1 MESER
6 IIKVIP
12 KNTKPII
19 NIETGEHYKKKVAA
33 YARVSTDLEDQ
44 KNSFAAQLD
53 EYKTRIEKN
62 PEWEFVKLYSDEGIT
77 GTSIKKRPG
86 FGDMIKDALDGKI
99 DLILVKS
106 ISRFARNTVDCVQT
120 VRDLRA
126 KNVEVWFDKESIS
139 TNDSKINLLLTMFA
153 SFAEEESHSI
163 SENVKWGVRKRMAKG
178 QRKMVTSTTLG
189 YLTRPDGKV
198 VVDESERDIIIL
210 IFNLYLSGLTLRK
223 IADYLNEKGIKTG
236 SGKSEWNLVH
246 VQRILTDEKYIGNFV
261 MQKTVVKDFLD
272 HKSYKNDGIEPKYI
286 EVDHHEAIISKTTFD
301 LVQTIMKK
309 RFDNDKGGKATT
321 NFLRGLIYCESCF
334 RIMRPILHHPGKAYK
349 KLIFTC
355 KTTAKSSLNY
365 RKCEITNTLSYE
377 LVKLAINEVIK
388 KFVDVPKIDK
398 NVIEEAY
405 KKSLLDIQ
413 NKITVLKE
421 DNDSLQKKL
430 AQLLKD
436 ASNSTSIDEYKF
448 EYDNTK
454 KLIEKNKEEILTLE
468 NELYVS
474 HKKHSELCS
483 YLIFSDDDII
493 SYNFL
498 KEHIGAVVRKIDGS
512 IRIVLS
518 SNQTEINE
526 TVIKKIS
533 NAKSK
538 YTSIVSNGRETLNFD
553 VIDWR

>member
-1 MESER
+1 MENER
-6 IIKVIP
+6 VIKVIP

-19 NIETGEHYKKKVAA
+19 NIETGEHLKKRVAA

-44 KNSFAAQLD
+44 KNSFNAQKE

-77 GTSIKKRPG
+77 GTSIKKRKG
-86 FGDMIKDALDGKI
+86 FSEMIADAMAGKI

-120 VRDLRA
+120 VRDLRS
-126 KNVEVWFDKESIS
+126 KNVEVWFDKEAIS
-139 TNDSKINLLLTMFA
+139 TDDPKVNLMLTMFA

-189 YLTRPDGKV
+189 YITRPDGKV
-198 VVDESERDIIIL
+198 IVDESERNIIIE

-223 IADYLNEKGIKTG
+223 IADCLNEKGIKTG
-236 SGKSEWNLVH
+236 SGKQNWNLVH

-272 HKSYKNDGIEPKYI
+272 HKAYINNGLEPKYI
-286 EVDHHEAIISKTTFD
+286 EVNHHEAIISKDVFD

-309 RFDNDKGGKATT
+309 RFDNEKGGKATT
-321 NFLRGLIYCESCF
+321 HFLKGLIYCESCL
-334 RIMRPILHHPGKAYK
+334 RNMKPIVHHPGKSYR

-355 KTTAKSSLNY
+355 KTTTKSSLNY
-365 RKCEITNTLSYE
+365 KNCEITNTSNYE
-377 LVKLAINEVIK
+377 LVKLAIEDAIK
-388 KFVDVPKIDK
+388 RFVDVPKIDIGI
-398 NVIEEAY
+398 IEQAY
-405 KKSLLDIQ
+405 KDALLDIQ
-413 NKITVLKE
+413 RRISKLKS
-421 DNDSLQKKL
+421 DNSSLQEKL

-436 ASNSTSIDEYKF
+436 ASVSDSLDTFKF

-454 KLIEKNKEEILTLE
+454 KLIESNKKEILTLE
-468 NELYVS
+468 NELYDS
-474 HKKHSELCS
+474 YSKHNEFNS
-483 YLIFSDDDII
+483 YISFSNEAFI

-498 KEHIGAVVRKIDGS
+498 KDYIGAVIRRVDGT

-518 SNQTEINE
+518 SKSIEVNE
-526 TVIKKIS
+526 STIGKIITAQS
-533 NAKSK
+533 NYKNS
-538 YTSIVSNGRETLNFD
+538 VSNGKETLNFD
-553 VIDWR
+553 VVDWR